1 MTDRKTLTP
10 DPALRERIGRLTGL
24 IFDLDG
30 TLLYTLESLATTGNL
45 TLKHYGYGP
54 LPTENYKTYVGDG
67 FLVLLDRI
75 FAAAK
80 GRTGEAPPYARPEDS
95 PEIYEAHFKTTYRH
109 AVEPY
114 PEMVRV
120 LEDLKAHGFD
130 LYCLSNKQDRQ
141 AKQLIAEHFA
151 DGLFTEVH
159 GYVPG
164 DVKKPDPGVIL
175 NLLPG
180 FQKNIDEICLVGDSD
195 ADMLAASRAGCLAF
209 GAAWGYRGEREL
221 GASGADL
228 IFDDIAAFHAVL
240 RDIHPHF
247 EEDRR
252 G

>member
-80 GRTGEAPPYARPEDS
+80 ERAGEAPPYARPEGA

-109 AVEPY
+109 AVAPY

-120 LEDLKAHGFD
+120 LEDLKARGFD

-151 DGLFTEVH
+151 DGLFTAVH

-180 FQKNIDEICLVGDSD
+180 FGRSIDAICLVGDSD
-195 ADMLAASRAGCLAF
+195 ADMLAASRAGCLAL
-209 GAAWGYRGEREL
+209 GAAWGYRGETEL
-221 GASGADL
+221 LASGADL
-228 IFDDIAAFHAVL
+228 IFADITELHALLQEVHSYYAEAA
-240 RDIHPHF
+240 
-247 EEDRR
+247 R

>member
-1 MTDRKTLTP
+1 MTDRTNATLE
-10 DPALRERIGRLTGL
+10 PALRERIERLTGL

-45 TLKHYGYGP
+45 TLQHYGYDP

-80 GRTGEAPPYARPEDS
+80 ERAGEAPPYTRPEGS
-95 PEIYEAHFKTTYRH
+95 PDIYEEHFKIMYRH
-109 AVEPY
+109 AVVPY
-114 PEMVRV
+114 PAMVAV
-120 LEDLKAHGFD
+120 LEDFKAHGFS

-141 AKQLIAEHFA
+141 AKQLIQEHF
-151 DGLFTEVH
+151 GKHLFSGVH

-164 DVKKPDPGVIL
+164 DVRKPDPGVIL
-175 NLLPG
+175 NLLPE
-180 FQKNIDEICLVGDSD
+180 FNKPLEEICLVGDSD

-209 GAAWGYRGEREL
+209 GAAWGYRGEGEL
-221 GASGADL
+221 GRSGANL
-228 IFDDIAAFHAVL
+228 IFSDITELHALFKAV
-240 RDIHPHF
+240 HPYYKEAH
-247 EEDRR
+247 R